1 MGRCSLGQRRVS
13 GALTATGV
21 TVEHP
26 LPASCPVPG
35 PPARGRLGPGSAT
48 LVGDMTA
55 PFRPMLPT
63 AVPAPRAAEG
73 WVHEGKLDGYRS
85 LAQVKP
91 SGARLWSR
99 AGTEWTDRLPEL
111 AILTA
116 LGDVVLDGEVV
127 VVTPD
132 GRADFELLGARIHGP
147 RHDPHSQPATFYVFD
162 VLQFGD
168 QDLRD
173 QTWAARR
180 QVVDDLDVAVR
191 SGGAARPTI
200 WVADGAIMHE
210 ATRAVQAEGTVS
222 KRTSS
227 AYRPGRSRQWLKA
240 KHKVEQRLQVAG
252 WRPSTPARPGGL
264 ILAEHGGPIGV
275 GALAMPEHRPR
286 RSCRPTATLRTA
298 PPHRCR
304 HNPRRLYPSHCALHR
319 TYPHPRPLAGSL
331 RRGGRAHR
339 LRRHRRCA
347 PRDASCVPARVAGGP
362 SAEAKS

>member
-1 MGRCSLGQRRVS
+1 M
-13 GALTATGV
+13 
-21 TVEHP
+21 
-26 LPASCPVPG
+26 
-35 PPARGRLGPGSAT
+35 
-48 LVGDMTA
+48 GDMTA

-63 AVPAPRAAEG
+63 AVPAPPAAEG
-73 WVHEGKLDGYRS
+73 WVHESKLDGYRC

-91 SGARLWSR
+91 SRARLWSR

-111 AILTA
+111 ASLTA

-132 GRADFELLGARIHGP
+132 GRADFELLGARVHGP
-147 RHDPHSQPATFYVFD
+147 RYGPRSQPVSFYVFD

-173 QTWAARR
+173 QPWAARR
-180 QVVDDLDVAVR
+180 QVLEDLDVAAR

-200 WVADGAIMHE
+200 WVADGAAMHE

-240 KHKVEQRLQVAG
+240 KHKVEQKLQVAG

-264 ILAEHGGPIGV
+264 ILAEHGEPIGV
-275 GALAMPEHRPR
+275 GALAMPERQRVALIDLLQRYGRHH
-286 RSCRPTATLRTA
+286 PTGVVTIPEDRIQATVHYTARTPTHGHLREA
-298 PPHRCR
+298 FVVAVEPIGSDGIDG
-304 HNPRRLYPSHCALHR
+304 PS
-319 TYPHPRPLAGSL
+319 
-331 RRGGRAHR
+331 
-339 LRRHRRCA
+339 
-347 PRDASCVPARVAGGP
+347 PRDPSCVPAR
-362 SAEAKS
+362 